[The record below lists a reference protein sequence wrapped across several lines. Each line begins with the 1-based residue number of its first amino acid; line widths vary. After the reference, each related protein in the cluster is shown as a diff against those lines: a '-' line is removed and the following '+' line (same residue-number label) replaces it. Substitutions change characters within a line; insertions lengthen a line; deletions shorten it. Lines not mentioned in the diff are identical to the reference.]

1 MHARTHP
8 PTNHHSL
15 THTLMKKDTEKELS
29 WFETKVE
36 DTVYF
41 LRVDWSVSKNWL
53 FLKLPYLHG
62 YYPPAGNGGWWIDTQ
77 GS

>member
-1 MHARTHP
+1 MHALTHP
-8 PTNHHSL
+8 L
-15 THTLMKKDTEKELS
+15 IHTLLKKDTEKELS

-41 LRVDWSVSKNWL
+41 SKSWLISVQELSL
-53 FLKLPYLHG
+53 FEPTISALLLP
-62 YYPPAGNGGWWIDTQ
+62 PIESGNGGWWIDTQ